1 MIRDYISDIV
11 AGAAAIIFGIFVIDM
26 ICEAFLCFSP
36 VSFIRELIKKITH
49 SD

>member
-1 MIRDYISDIV
+1 MIDNLMSDIV
-11 AGAAAIIFGIFVIDM
+11 AGAAAIIFGIFVVDM
-26 ICEAFLCFSP
+26 MCEAFLCFSP